1 MLHKYS
7 QATTYH
13 AQTRFMNQ
21 IHVNSSLAARLF
33 LEYSS
38 AVIDTEDTQV
48 LLYLI
53 AFYQGA
59 YGPQFALKEPLN
71 HIATAQWLL
80 KAIELDSQMIM
91 HHDPVLLAVA
101 KQMRSRILSFRD
113 LSYQPP
119 NFNLPRLLP
128 RLRVLAEIHEEA
140 KQLLGYLHDAE
151 LQKALRTRVKPMS
164 EALPRVYHQL
174 GVIHRFSASRQLHG
188 DFNVD
193 VFTRLLQDANPMM
206 SAICNDDR
214 AALCTLLST
223 QTVSL
228 DDWAWFMEVAIIGDS
243 PKIVKHFVD
252 EALVDLS
259 RTWQSGQRSAD
270 ARNSLSATVARLFRL
285 PLLKANNSQAERTW
299 LDLAVMCGKTEI
311 TSTLLESGLRVTF
324 HHGHSALCLV
334 TNPDIAELLCSSL
347 AKERRLAEALAW
359 QLKSSLHPKL
369 MTPFEFAVTHH
380 RWPVAAVFLHHG
392 APVID
397 LKSFPVILNAV
408 LPFAPMPSLS
418 FLSSLVEA
426 GADLDVA
433 EKGLTALHC
442 AVATSN
448 VSATFFLLIA
458 GADTNVTV
466 RGRWS
471 PISPMQVARD
481 NAAERPLRAVVDLNG
496 NIVSDGPEMH
506 SEACR
511 LILKAVEITNRQEN
525 GWKERL
531 QKELEE
537 ARKDVLY
544 KAWAQ
549 RKKDVMLQFV
559 VPDN

>member
-1 MLHKYS
+1 
-7 QATTYH
+7 
-13 AQTRFMNQ
+13 
-21 IHVNSSLAARLF
+21 
-33 LEYSS
+33 
-38 AVIDTEDTQV
+38 
-48 LLYLI
+48 
-53 AFYQGA
+53 
-59 YGPQFALKEPLN
+59 
-71 HIATAQWLL
+71 
-80 KAIELDSQMIM
+80 
-91 HHDPVLLAVA
+91 
-101 KQMRSRILSFRD
+101 
-113 LSYQPP
+113 
-119 NFNLPRLLP
+119 
-128 RLRVLAEIHEEA
+128 
-140 KQLLGYLHDAE
+140 
-151 LQKALRTRVKPMS
+151 
-164 EALPRVYHQL
+164 
-174 GVIHRFSASRQLHG
+174 
-188 DFNVD
+188 
-193 VFTRLLQDANPMM
+193 
-206 SAICNDDR
+206 
-214 AALCTLLST
+214 
-223 QTVSL
+223 
-228 DDWAWFMEVAIIGDS
+228 
-243 PKIVKHFVD
+243 
-252 EALVDLS
+252 
-259 RTWQSGQRSAD
+259 
-270 ARNSLSATVARLFRL
+270 
-285 PLLKANNSQAERTW
+285 
-299 LDLAVMCGKTEI
+299 
-311 TSTLLESGLRVTF
+311 
-324 HHGHSALCLV
+324 
-334 TNPDIAELLCSSL
+334 
-347 AKERRLAEALAW
+347 
-359 QLKSSLHPKL
+359 
-369 MTPFEFAVTHH
+369 
-380 RWPVAAVFLHHG
+380 
-392 APVID
+392 